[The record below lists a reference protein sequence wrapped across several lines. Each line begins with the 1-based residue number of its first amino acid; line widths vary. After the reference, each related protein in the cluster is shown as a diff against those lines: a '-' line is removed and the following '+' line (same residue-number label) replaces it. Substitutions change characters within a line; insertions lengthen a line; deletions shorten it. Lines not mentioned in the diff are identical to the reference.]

1 MAKNNNDKIRPV
13 NFVSLKMVREKK
25 LGYDIPITCPEEVI
39 ALVQSLFQ
47 NSYREIVLVVGLD
60 NGNRPTM
67 VHVVS
72 MGSPTETAVSVPC
85 VFKPLFLSNAT
96 GFILMHN
103 HPASSLSPSSADK
116 KITDNLKKIGEML
129 EIPFVDHIIL
139 NADANE
145 YYSFKKIGSL

>member
-1 MAKNNNDKIRPV
+1 M
-13 NFVSLKMVREKK
+13 VSLKMVREKK

-39 ALVQSLFQ
+39 DLVQSFFQ
-47 NSYREIVLVVGLD
+47 NSYREVVLVIGLD
-60 NGNRPTM
+60 AGNHPTM

-85 VFKPLFLSNAT
+85 VFKPLLLSNAT

-103 HPASSLSPSSADK
+103 HPANSLHPSSADK

-139 NADANE
+139 NADSSE